1 MDYLFCLAF
10 LAAFA
15 ALMAGLYFC
24 GLLPVHVM
32 RAAGYIGSGS
42 WRHHCFGASI
52 TRCTG
57 KIYRTLR
64 VKESRSHSFRLS
76 GHMQQGTL
84 RAELQGNTVLM
95 VLTRESPTATVFL
108 EEGRR
113 YRLTLFF
120 EGASGDYQ
128 LEWD

>member
-1 MDYLFCLAF
+1 MDYLFCLIF

-15 ALMAGLYFC
+15 ALMAGLYFG
-24 GLLPVHVM
+24 GLLPVRVM

-42 WRHHCFGASI
+42 WRHCCFGASV

-57 KIYRTLR
+57 RICRILR

-84 RAELQGNTVLM
+84 RAELWGDTALM
-95 VLTRESPTATVFL
+95 VLTRESPTATVSL
-108 EEGRR
+108 EQGRR
-113 YRLTLFF
+113 YRLMLFF